1 MISREMT
8 IKKINFD
15 RKKNESHRQDLRS
28 FLKSIIYNR
37 HNHEVKEL

>member
-1 MISREMT
+1 MT

-15 RKKNESHRQDLRS
+15 RKKNKTHRQDLRS

>member
-1 MISREMT
+1 MT

-15 RKKNESHRQDLRS
+15 RKKNKIHRQDLRS

>member
-1 MISREMT
+1 MT

-15 RKKNESHRQDLRS
+15 RKKNKIHRQDLRS

-37 HNHEVKEL
+37 HKHEVKEL